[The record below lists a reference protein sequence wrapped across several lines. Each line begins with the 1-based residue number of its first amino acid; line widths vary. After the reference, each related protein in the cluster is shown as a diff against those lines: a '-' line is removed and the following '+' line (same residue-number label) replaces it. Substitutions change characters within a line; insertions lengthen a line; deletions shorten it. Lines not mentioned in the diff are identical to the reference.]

1 MSDLSKKVSNSRER
15 LGELM
20 EYYHINQ
27 SELCRKTGLQK
38 SALSNY
44 LNGDRVPRLDQISLI
59 VDCFNINPAWLM
71 GYDVP
76 MGMSVLPR
84 VDPQDDTATTEALK
98 VALKSL
104 EDACLVIQ
112 VLLAD
117 NKTKEKLRNMITL
130 SKSGVK
136 GGFAM
141 SKGDRLRQLREQ
153 IGMSQVEAA
162 EKIGVSKQ
170 TLYKYEKDIV
180 TNIPSDVIE
189 KMAVIYNTTPAY
201 LMGWSEQVRQIQTQK
216 DNLCRKY
223 ISQDKTN

>member
-1 MSDLSKKVSNSRER
+1 
-15 LGELM
+15 
-20 EYYHINQ
+20 
-27 SELCRKTGLQK
+27 
-38 SALSNY
+38 
-44 LNGDRVPRLDQISLI
+44 
-59 VDCFNINPAWLM
+59 
-71 GYDVP
+71 
-76 MGMSVLPR
+76 
-84 VDPQDDTATTEALK
+84 
-98 VALKSL
+98 
-104 EDACLVIQ
+104 
-112 VLLAD
+112 
-117 NKTKEKLRNMITL
+117 
-130 SKSGVK
+130 
-136 GGFAM
+136 M

-189 KMAVIYNTTPAY
+189 KMAVIYSTTPAY